1 MQIDETV
8 KKETLRIAAGTGVLS
23 ALMLA
28 FFLLLK
34 RFDITV
40 LFGSLWGSSI
50 AVLNFFLLG
59 LSVQKASR
67 RMNGVHIPKD
77 PDNSG

>member
-28 FFLLLK
+28 VFLLLK

-40 LFGSLWGSSI
+40 LLGALWGSSI

-67 RMNGVHIPKD
+67 RMNGVRISNESE
-77 PDNSG
+77 NSG